1 MSCDM
6 MIITNMDDMNMY
18 NIMCKMYMINMY
30 SDVIFIWIL
39 HDLTLVIGTS
49 TGIPLF
55 SATRDGDLKN
65 THVCGFERG
74 YMG

>member
-55 SATRDGDLKN
+55 SSNKRW
-65 THVCGFERG
+65 GFEEHTCLWV
-74 YMG
+74 